1 MNGQQQRQIEIIQAV
16 ALSAQ
21 SLPMLASGL
30 WFHHD
35 IRDNFY
41 YASYLFAAAVDE
53 EIQSVLDNPADS
65 KKKAEGVLARVLQLQ
80 QKDPAEPLYGH
91 FSLNLNP
98 SPELAKAHELPVE
111 LMGSLMVYFFTR
123 YGQRMSAELQ
133 EGFEHALQ
141 HIYEGGFYRKPLQL
155 FHHHEAKYTAA
166 KIIFGQR
173 YEDQELLED
182 GIASL
187 KRTMERV
194 TAQGMPE
201 YGALPW
207 FWHWVQAFT
216 CAWEQTAE
224 PALKQQLAE
233 MLDYLWR
240 ERALFYL
247 KGAWVGAHSRGWPHD
262 APADRN
268 VLHDYVQFGDF
279 PLGDRMTRT
288 EYAGFL
294 CYTAPED
301 ALRRALERDQ
311 PEVVAKQ
318 IIKIDTG
325 EEIPLH
331 SYTYVTKDYAA
342 GGIWERVKE
351 FDNEQIRWMVS
362 FPVTGE
368 IGVNQLYFFHPGE
381 GWREGD
387 PRHQSKYAEVL
398 YDKNR
403 ILTLFPV
410 PEHAEQQEIIGVLP
424 KGTWIRQEAGLYGQV
439 QNVCVSILLHG
450 HYTFEELEE
459 YNLVRLQGE
468 PAAAAV
474 EILGQDEAE
483 KLAIG
488 SLAAFAERMSGVE
501 FILQQASRLGGKL
514 IYTGISHQEL
524 LELIVASP
532 GQSVARINGEEIPRL
547 GH

>member
-91 FSLNLNP
+91 FPLNLNP

-111 LMGSLMVYFFTR
+111 LMGSLMVYFYTR
-123 YGQRMSAELQ
+123 FGQYLGAELQ
-133 EGFEHALQ
+133 EGFELALH
-141 HIYEGGFYRKPLQL
+141 HIYEGGFYRNPLQL

-187 KRTMERV
+187 KRTVERV

-216 CAWEQTAE
+216 CAWELTAE

-233 MLDYLWR
+233 LLDYLWR
-240 ERALFYL
+240 ERALLYL

-279 PLGDRMTRT
+279 PRGDRMPRT

-294 CYTAPED
+294 CYPAPED
-301 ALRRALERDQ
+301 ALQRALERDQ
-311 PEVVAKQ
+311 PEVVRKQ

-325 EEIPLH
+325 EQIPLH
-331 SYTYVTKDYAA
+331 SYAYVTKDYAA

-368 IGVNQLYFFHPGE
+368 NSVNQLYFFHPGD

-387 PRHQSKYAEVL
+387 PRHQSEYAEVL

-424 KGTWIRQEAGLYGQV
+424 AGTWIRQEAGLFGQV
-439 QNVCVSILLHG
+439 QNCFVSILLHG
-450 HYTFEELEE
+450 HFTFEELEE

-468 PAAAAV
+468 PAAVAV
-474 EILGQDEAE
+474 EILGRDEAE
-483 KLAIG
+483 KLGIG
-488 SLAAFAERMSGVE
+488 SLAAFAERMGGVE
-501 FILQQASRLGGKL
+501 FTLQQASRIGGKL
-514 IYTGISHQEL
+514 IYTGISHQNS

-532 GQSVARINGEEIPRL
+532 GQSVARMNGEEMKDFRY
-547 GH
+547 

>member
-1 MNGQQQRQIEIIQAV
+1 MNGQQQRQIEIIQAA

-53 EIQSVLDNPADS
+53 EIQSLLNNPADS
-65 KKKAEGVLARVLQLQ
+65 KKKAESVLERVLQLQ
-80 QKDPAEPLYGH
+80 QKDPDEPLYGH
-91 FSLNLNP
+91 FPLNLNP

-111 LMGSLMVYFFTR
+111 LMGSLMVYFYAR
-123 YGQRMSAELQ
+123 YGQHLGPELQ
-133 EGFEHALQ
+133 EAFERAL
-141 HIYEGGFYRKPLQL
+141 HRIYEGGFYKKPLQL
-155 FHHHEAKYTAA
+155 FNHHEAKYTAA
-166 KIIFGQR
+166 KIIFGQF
-173 YEDQELLED
+173 YEDQELLQD

-216 CAWEQTAE
+216 CAWELTAE
-224 PALKQQLAE
+224 PALKQQLAG

-279 PLGDRMTRT
+279 PLGDRMPRT

-294 CYTAPED
+294 CYPAPED
-301 ALRRALERDQ
+301 ALRRALERNQ
-311 PEVVAKQ
+311 PEVVTKQ
-318 IIKIDTG
+318 MIKIDTG

-331 SYTYVTKDYAA
+331 SYAYVTKDYAA

-368 IGVNQLYFFHPGE
+368 TGVNQLYFFHPGE

-387 PRHQSKYAEVL
+387 PRHQSEYAEVL

-424 KGTWIRQEAGLYGQV
+424 KGTWIRRVAGLYGQV
-439 QNVCVSILLHG
+439 QNGFVSVLLHG
-450 HYTFEELEE
+450 HYTFEELED
-459 YNLVRLQGE
+459 YNLVRLQGK

-474 EILGQDEAE
+474 EILGRDEAE

-488 SLAAFAERMSGVE
+488 SLAAFAERMGGVE

-514 IYTGISHQEL
+514 IYTGISHQDL

-532 GQSVARINGEEIPRL
+532 GQSVARKNGEEMNYFRY
-547 GH
+547 

>member
-1 MNGQQQRQIEIIQAV
+1 MNGQQQRQKEIIRAV
-16 ALSAQ
+16 ALTAQ
-21 SLPMLASGL
+21 SLPMLAGGL

-41 YASYLFAAAVDE
+41 YASYLFAAALDE
-53 EIQSVLDNPADS
+53 EIQPLLDNSSEA

-80 QKDPAEPLYGH
+80 QQDPAAPLYGH
-91 FSLNLNP
+91 FPLNLNP
-98 SPELAKAHELPVE
+98 SPEEAKAHELPVE
-111 LMGSLMVYFFTR
+111 LMGSLMVYFYTR
-123 YGQRMSAELQ
+123 YGQHMGAELSD
-133 EGFEHALQ
+133 GFERALR

-155 FHHHEAKYTAA
+155 FNHHEAKYTAA
-166 KIIFGQR
+166 KLIFGHW

-187 KRTMERV
+187 KRTIGRV
-194 TAQGMPE
+194 TTQGMPE

-216 CAWEQTAE
+216 CAWELTAE
-224 PALKQQLAE
+224 PALKQRLAE
-233 MLDYLWR
+233 LLDYLWR

-279 PLGDRMTRT
+279 PREDRMPRT

-294 CYTAPED
+294 CYPAPED
-301 ALRRALERDQ
+301 ALRRALERSQ

-318 IIKIDTG
+318 MTKMDTG

-331 SYTYVTKDYAA
+331 SYAYVTKDYAA
-342 GGIWERVKE
+342 GGMWERVKE

-368 IGVNQLYFFHPGE
+368 ASVNQLYFFHPGD

-387 PRHQSKYAEVL
+387 PRHQSEYAEVL

-403 ILTLFPV
+403 ILTLFPI
-410 PEHAEQQEIIGVLP
+410 PEQAEQQEIIGVLP
-424 KGTWIRQEAGLYGQV
+424 KGAWITKETGLFGQV
-439 QNVCVSILLHG
+439 QNGFVSILLHG
-450 HYTFEELEE
+450 RYTFEELEE
-459 YNLVRLQGE
+459 YNVVRLQGE
-468 PAAAAV
+468 PAAVAV
-474 EILGQDEAE
+474 EILGRQEAE
-483 KLAIG
+483 KLAIE
-488 SLAAFAERMSGVE
+488 SLPAFAERMDGVD
-501 FILQQASRLGGKL
+501 FTLRQASRLGGKL
-514 IYTGISHQEL
+514 AYTGISQQDL
-524 LELIVASP
+524 LELIVAGP
-532 GQSVARINGEEIPRL
+532 GQSVARLNREEMNDFR
-547 GH
+547 